1 MAHSAQPTT
10 ETLALVAPQTDRSF
24 LWRRLHS
31 LTGIVPVGL
40 FLLFHLFENM
50 NALRGAEAYDAAI
63 AKLAELLPPPYFY
76 FVEVGL
82 ILLPLAFHG
91 LYGTY
96 LALEGSPNLK
106 AYAYRRNYLYVLQR
120 VTGVLVLAFVVYH
133 VVTLRVGLTL
143 RGLGAGVPGHEG
155 YVGFAD
161 MARAMATP
169 EVLGLYLLGVLS
181 AAFHFGNGLGGF
193 LWTWGVTI
201 GERSRRVAEWLG
213 WALTAAMAV
222 PMVAILLKFRA

>member
-10 ETLALVAPQTDRSF
+10 ETLARVARPTERSF

-31 LTGIVPVGL
+31 LTGIVPVGF
-40 FLLFHLFENM
+40 FLLFHIFENM
-50 NALRGAEAYDAAI
+50 SALQGAAAYDATI
-63 AKLAELLPPPYFY
+63 AKLAGLLPPPFFY

-96 LALEGSPNLK
+96 LALEGSPNLVS
-106 AYAYRRNYLYVLQR
+106 YGYRRNYLYVLQR

-133 VVTLRVGLTL
+133 VVTLRVQLTL
-143 RGLGAGVPGHEG
+143 HGLGAGVPGHEG
-155 YVGFAD
+155 YVSFAD
-161 MARAMATP
+161 MVRAMASP
-169 EVLGLYLLGVLS
+169 AVLGFYLVGVLS
-181 AAFHFGNGLGGF
+181 SAFHFGNGLGGF
-193 LWTWGVTI
+193 LWTWGVTL
-201 GERSRRVAEWLG
+201 GERSRRAAEWLG
-213 WALTAAMAV
+213 WALTIAMAV